1 MVVCQHCKEIF
12 RSTRSLDAHLKASS
26 HCQRAALAK
35 LLEQSQ
41 ELLLRAV
48 ASSRDNEDNGMDNQ
62 DSIANADESVAPSHE
77 SSIREQDYS
86 DESMEEETPGVE
98 CGESMEEETSGL
110 ESSDASSLRDSD
122 TTMSSQTSRT
132 LSDDVSSNNSMDA
145 QPSAESSM
153 RGGGGASNYNAE
165 ADDDY
170 DDNGL
175 AGSFP
180 FSAATNA
187 FSTFPLPRDYAAES
201 RPLFSTRASFEF
213 SPLED
218 TKISGNRARKAP
230 SGGTLVAR
238 PLAPSTLGVT
248 NVPAPSEPMRGFLHQ
263 NDAATQQ
270 VKSASSKTRA
280 VTEAEN
286 KDSSSPSEK
295 PQMKRHKTDPEG
307 WGNTFADWNK
317 NMWQCSTCCIW
328 SDESRNTCPSCKAE
342 RHEAITSSVA
352 GAVGGTGST
361 AGRGGFSFSTGG
373 GASGPTTRRDG
384 GGGGFSFGNTSS
396 FGGASAFSFG
406 AAVHPLATAT
416 TKPAF
421 SFGNATATSNGT
433 LGTTTAKTSGFTF
446 GSVASEDS
454 DPVEKLVKDGT
465 SAKEAKH
472 QDGASADAMQSEE
485 HSTQAEEN
493 SDS

>member
-1 MVVCQHCKEIF
+1 
-12 RSTRSLDAHLKASS
+12 
-26 HCQRAALAK
+26 
-35 LLEQSQ
+35 
-41 ELLLRAV
+41 
-48 ASSRDNEDNGMDNQ
+48 
-62 DSIANADESVAPSHE
+62 
-77 SSIREQDYS
+77 
-86 DESMEEETPGVE
+86 
-98 CGESMEEETSGL
+98 
-110 ESSDASSLRDSD
+110 
-122 TTMSSQTSRT
+122 
-132 LSDDVSSNNSMDA
+132 
-145 QPSAESSM
+145 
-153 RGGGGASNYNAE
+153 
-165 ADDDY
+165 
-170 DDNGL
+170 
-175 AGSFP
+175 
-180 FSAATNA
+180 
-187 FSTFPLPRDYAAES
+187 
-201 RPLFSTRASFEF
+201 
-213 SPLED
+213 
-218 TKISGNRARKAP
+218 
-230 SGGTLVAR
+230 
-238 PLAPSTLGVT
+238 
-248 NVPAPSEPMRGFLHQ
+248 MRGFLHQ

-280 VTEAEN
+280 VTKAEN

-295 PQMKRHKTDPEG
+295 RQMKRHKTDPEG

>member
-1 MVVCQHCKEIF
+1 MWTTQ
-12 RSTRSLDAHLKASS
+12 DLK
-26 HCQRAALAK
+26 
-35 LLEQSQ
+35 
-41 ELLLRAV
+41 
-48 ASSRDNEDNGMDNQ
+48 
-62 DSIANADESVAPSHE
+62 
-77 SSIREQDYS
+77 
-86 DESMEEETPGVE
+86 TPG
-98 CGESMEEETSGL
+98 SLLPAKKQKRAHEEP
-110 ESSDASSLRDSD
+110 SDANG
-122 TTMSSQTSRT
+122 
-132 LSDDVSSNNSMDA
+132 DD
-145 QPSAESSM
+145 
-153 RGGGGASNYNAE
+153 
-165 ADDDY
+165 
-170 DDNGL
+170 
-175 AGSFP
+175 GSFP
-180 FSAATNA
+180 FSAATTA
-187 FSTFPLPRDYAAES
+187 FSTFPLARDYAA

-218 TKISGNRARKAP
+218 TKISGYRARKAP

-317 NMWQCSTCCIW
+317 NMWQCSTCSIW
-328 SDESRNTCPSCKAE
+328 NDESRNTCPSCKAE

-361 AGRGGFSFSTGG
+361 TGRGGFSFSTGG
-373 GASGPTTRRDG
+373 GASGPTMRGD

-406 AAVHPLATAT
+406 TAVHPLASA

-433 LGTTTAKTSGFTF
+433 VGTTTAKTSGFTF

-472 QDGASADAMQSEE
+472 QDGASADAIQSEE